1 MKVFNQW
8 GELIFTST
16 DINKGWD
23 GTAKGKLQPTGVYV
37 YVVNVVLQDGTAV
50 NKRGF
55 INLIR

>member
-1 MKVFNQW
+1 M
-8 GELIFTST
+8 IFAST

-37 YVVNVVLQDGTAV
+37 YVVNAILQDGTVV
-50 NKRGF
+50 NKRGS